1 MNSVTVMFFSQIDEL
16 KKHIERLTVSN
27 KNLEAENIALK
38 VKNKTKEE
46 RLQLLEALTLRSKL
60 TFD

>member
-46 RLQLLEALTLRSKL
+46 RLQLLESLTLRSKL